1 MALSSVGGSLLD
13 AVVQH
18 LRQRPSLHDITR
30 EELLGVAERPVALA
44 LSSATGPTTVG
55 ELIFD
60 QWCETI
66 VKLAA
71 ATALDEPAGPQS
83 RHVAA
88 AYAHGVVGLCA
99 TAQQYDIR
107 LPTLEASMGALAKRA
122 GTLAPTDL
130 AAAVAYLADVANS
143 SGSLCALQPVAAVSI
158 RYMVEQQ
165 RGSSLVATGVVG
177 RIDEVR
183 TSISTSRKLFE
194 LFREGGCD
202 AAIGDDVL
210 RALVLAPIREY
221 VVSRLVATVTSS
233 SEGGV
238 APRDLRLP
246 IVSEFSAA
254 FSDACAD
261 LTTAFGPLLGRS
273 LRLEVLA
280 ACLAAASSS
289 VSASLTFN
297 VGVVECL
304 ASLVSTSSASI
315 TPELLSLLGEL
326 EPLLHATQT
335 AGALHL
341 RAAHLQ
347 KSNTG
352 VQRSVDVAAQLCA
365 ASCDAAAFASTYEA
379 AFARRCL
386 AFFAVNECRAGATIS
401 PSPSSLR
408 DTHSIP
414 RVVSRALGSAV
425 GHHLAV
431 CEREATHP
439 GTVGGN
445 RVLFMSSH
453 VWPQSFRSLTMHDG
467 AASSSVGVPPRLAFR
482 QLPQQQSTGVTTD
495 RVPLEVALSATRALH
510 TLLKATVAAEPRIT
524 ACHAQ
529 LLPATT
535 SGAPRKY
542 ALVPYLAT
550 FFTAFSAGGS
560 KLPQRTTPRWFS
572 AHELAALIALS
583 ALTKTGATADAAD
596 VVALSILILHGAASW
611 LLHPSPVLETSTAAD
626 AAQQSPTEVAP
637 SRRNAAAALGMDS
650 DVEEN
655 VSASPIASRTIA
667 PTIVVK
673 TPPALPADS
682 HVQVV
687 SDIPRVDTMTQALA
701 ALVDRSIVSCSPD
714 AADSRIQR
722 ISLVPA
728 PAPADHRDRHEEG
741 APVQWCGLREHPLLA
756 VASAGR
762 PRPARGTGGGPN
774 KAEQAKREAALVV
787 ALKRAQPA
795 WTSTSQLASSIDV
808 TAAAAAKL
816 LDALAVRGLCERSPS
831 STDSSDAQWRY
842 VP

>member
-71 ATALDEPAGPQS
+71 ATALDEPTGPQS

-130 AAAVAYLADVANS
+130 AAAVAYLADIANS
-143 SGSLCALQPVAAVSI
+143 SGSLSALQPVAAVSI

-165 RGSSLVATGVVG
+165 RGSSLVAAGVVG

-202 AAIGDDVL
+202 APIGDDVL

-233 SEGGV
+233 EGGV
-238 APRDLRLP
+238 AARDLRLP

-261 LTTAFGPLLGRS
+261 LTIAFGPLLGRS

-352 VQRSVDVAAQLCA
+352 VQRSVDVAAQL
-365 ASCDAAAFASTYEA
+365 
-379 AFARRCL
+379 
-386 AFFAVNECRAGATIS
+386 
-401 PSPSSLR
+401 
-408 DTHSIP
+408 
-414 RVVSRALGSAV
+414 
-425 GHHLAV
+425 
-431 CEREATHP
+431 
-439 GTVGGN
+439 
-445 RVLFMSSH
+445 
-453 VWPQSFRSLTMHDG
+453 
-467 AASSSVGVPPRLAFR
+467 
-482 QLPQQQSTGVTTD
+482 
-495 RVPLEVALSATRALH
+495 
-510 TLLKATVAAEPRIT
+510 
-524 ACHAQ
+524 
-529 LLPATT
+529 
-535 SGAPRKY
+535 
-542 ALVPYLAT
+542 
-550 FFTAFSAGGS
+550 
-560 KLPQRTTPRWFS
+560 
-572 AHELAALIALS
+572 
-583 ALTKTGATADAAD
+583 
-596 VVALSILILHGAASW
+596 
-611 LLHPSPVLETSTAAD
+611 
-626 AAQQSPTEVAP
+626 
-637 SRRNAAAALGMDS
+637 
-650 DVEEN
+650 
-655 VSASPIASRTIA
+655 
-667 PTIVVK
+667 
-673 TPPALPADS
+673 
-682 HVQVV
+682 
-687 SDIPRVDTMTQALA
+687 
-701 ALVDRSIVSCSPD
+701 
-714 AADSRIQR
+714 
-722 ISLVPA
+722 
-728 PAPADHRDRHEEG
+728 
-741 APVQWCGLREHPLLA
+741 
-756 VASAGR
+756 
-762 PRPARGTGGGPN
+762 
-774 KAEQAKREAALVV
+774 
-787 ALKRAQPA
+787 
-795 WTSTSQLASSIDV
+795 
-808 TAAAAAKL
+808 
-816 LDALAVRGLCERSPS
+816 
-831 STDSSDAQWRY
+831 
-842 VP
+842 